1 MQRAERL
8 VCTQTWQAA
17 FRQDTNEE
25 RDQWLNFGEVNGIN
39 GENASAQKKK
49 IYLSSGFV
57 EVIVSFTKC
66 LLSTI

>member
-1 MQRAERL
+1 MQSAERL
-8 VCTQTWQAA
+8 VCTQTSQAA

-39 GENASAQKKK
+39 GDNASAQKKL
-49 IYLSSGFV
+49 YLSSSFV
-57 EVIVSFTKC
+57 EVIVSFMKC